1 MEEAVAKMKAEF
13 GDDAVILH
21 TKKYKEGELLGLENK
36 DIVEITVAIEDKK
49 LEPSENKNSDSES
62 ESRQKLQKYV
72 SMVTKMQYHSILKK
86 KYPKNEESSKA
97 EFAVEDKNSSV
108 KIDDETNFNNDIR
121 IIGIG
126 GFGIRAVN
134 YLYDKNFEGI
144 DFLTIDTDKSDILNS
159 RMPYLQIGKET
170 TKGHGAG
177 TNSKIGRKSA
187 IEDYENISKLIK
199 NSKTIIMILSSGG
212 ATGTGAAPMIAKF
225 AKAYNCQTIAILTK
239 AFILNHVGNTNR
251 KNDEEL
257 LFVKN
262 LKKCF
267 DKIIEIEED
276 KALDSSQDIKILYTE
291 IFEHVN
297 EKIYNAIK
305 LLLKR

>member
-21 TKKYKEGELLGLENK
+21 TKKYKEGELLELENK
-36 DIVEITVAIEDKK
+36 GIVEITVAVENK
-49 LEPSENKNSDSES
+49 EPEPFENKNADSES

-159 RMPYLQIGKET
+159 RIPYLQIGKET

-177 TNSKIGRKSA
+177 TNSKIGRKVYSVSA
-187 IEDYENISKLIK
+187 SPLLSYE
-199 NSKTIIMILSSGG
+199 
-212 ATGTGAAPMIAKF
+212 
-225 AKAYNCQTIAILTK
+225 
-239 AFILNHVGNTNR
+239 
-251 KNDEEL
+251 
-257 LFVKN
+257 
-262 LKKCF
+262 
-267 DKIIEIEED
+267 
-276 KALDSSQDIKILYTE
+276 
-291 IFEHVN
+291 
-297 EKIYNAIK
+297 
-305 LLLKR
+305 